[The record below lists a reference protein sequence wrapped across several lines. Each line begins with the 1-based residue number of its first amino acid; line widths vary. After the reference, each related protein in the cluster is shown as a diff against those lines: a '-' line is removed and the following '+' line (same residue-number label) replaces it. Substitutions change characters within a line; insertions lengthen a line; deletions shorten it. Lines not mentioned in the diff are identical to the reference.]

1 MKSKLTA
8 IEQLRYLWWMDP
20 CWLQDPDTTAV
31 SVHFLSRIG
40 EANKMEKF
48 VGIDKDRELNYQLLS
63 VGKTD
68 SIQGK

>member
-1 MKSKLTA
+1 
-8 IEQLRYLWWMDP
+8 MDP